1 MIGLESDKNYST
13 GHSINGNLAEKKRN
27 GEEKLAKL
35 TLQSFQ
41 LQGVFPPK
49 TFQGQ
54 PNQNGRVVQ

>member
-54 PNQNGRVVQ
+54 PYQNCRVVQ

>member
-13 GHSINGNLAEKKRN
+13 GQPINGNLAEKSLR
-27 GEEKLAKL
+27 GEKLAKL